1 MYKVS
6 LSIIVNSN
14 TNFVLWC
21 SMQMICQEII
31 VICFSSV
38 LMCLIDDKF
47 TSKEDYDFFCLMRDE

>member
-47 TSKEDYDFFCLMRDE
+47 TSTEDYDLVFV